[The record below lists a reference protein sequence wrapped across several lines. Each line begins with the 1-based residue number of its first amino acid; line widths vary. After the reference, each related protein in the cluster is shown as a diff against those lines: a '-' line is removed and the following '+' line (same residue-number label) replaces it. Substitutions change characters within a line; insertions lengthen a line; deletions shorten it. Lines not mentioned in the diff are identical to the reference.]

1 MADNSKLTDEE
12 LLEIREQFSQ
22 LDTSGN
28 GYIDL
33 KELKDAL
40 DGVGYK
46 IPQWKVRCMI
56 DEYNDNGRKTGRAVN
71 GSMNGDMRKNGISLT
86 EFEELCAN
94 LKAQQVSSTFKQ
106 AVSKKENLE
115 HLGGMSEASSD
126 GTTHSVRLEE
136 QMAFSG
142 WINSNLEHDPDLKHL
157 LPIDPEGKQLYEKL
171 KDGLIL
177 CKVINHSCPDT
188 IDERA
193 INKKNLTLYTKHEN
207 LTLALVS
214 SQAIGCNIVNIDA
227 HDLAKGKPHLV
238 LGLLWQIIRI
248 GLFNQITLEH
258 CPGLT
263 ELLND
268 QERIEDL
275 LALSP
280 EAILLR
286 WVNHQLQSAGV
297 TRRCTNF
304 QQDVSDSEIYSY
316 LLKQIAPDDAG
327 VTLDALRETD
337 LVRRAEVMLQ
347 QAAKLRCRAF
357 VTPADV
363 VGGVYKLNLA
373 FVANLF
379 NQHPGLQRADTGD
392 DTYHQLDETREEK
405 TYRNWMNSMGV
416 APHVNWLYSDL
427 TDGLVIFQLYDIIK
441 PGIVN
446 WKKVHRQFSKL
457 RKFMERLENCNYA
470 VELGRQLGFSLVG
483 IAGADINE
491 GNATLTLALI
501 WQLMRAYT
509 LSVLTRLAN
518 TGNPII
524 EKEIVQWVN
533 NKLQAA
539 GKTSSIKS
547 FQDEAL
553 ADGKVVLDL
562 IDSIKPGAIN
572 YDLVLHGGTQEENLA
587 NAKYAVSMARRCGAR
602 VYALPEDITERKPKM
617 IMTVFACL
625 MALDYIPTMDAPTH
639 ALDGTAVQVVDHS
652 GYDAPITVDG
662 EETPYVHDNLVQSE
676 LESTVLVHDLDQ
688 STQAV
693 SVEDSL
699 GQTELESPL
708 LVQDLDQNALAAPE
722 FVKSELQS
730 PVFVNDNYV
739 FEVNEQ
745 TNENN
750 DPNSVSEV
758 NVVEKP
764 ALPPKPENLARS
776 TSVTVKED

>member
-12 LLEIREQFSQ
+12 LAEIREQFAQ
-22 LDTSGN
+22 LDKSEN

-56 DEYNDNGRKTGRAVN
+56 DEYYHNGSKQGRGVN
-71 GSMNGDMRKNGISLT
+71 GNVNGDAHRNGMSLA
-86 EFEELCAN
+86 EFEDLCAN

-142 WINSNLEHDPDLKHL
+142 WINSNLENDPDLKHL
-157 LPIDPEGKQLYEKL
+157 LPIDAEGKQLYEKL

-304 QQDVSDSEIYSY
+304 QQDVADSEIYSY

-337 LVRRAEVMLQ
+337 LLRRAEVMLQ
-347 QAAKLRCRAF
+347 QAARLRCRAF

-379 NQHPGLQRADTGD
+379 NQHPGLNRTADTQE
-392 DTYHQLDETREEK
+392 YHQLDETREEK

-518 TGNPII
+518 TGSPII

-533 NKLQAA
+533 NKLQGA

-547 FQDEAL
+547 FQDEVL
-553 ADGKVVLDL
+553 ADGKVVIDL
-562 IDSIKPGAIN
+562 IDAIKPGSIN
-572 YDLVLHGGTQEENLA
+572 YDLVLHGGNEEENLA
-587 NAKYAVSMARRCGAR
+587 NAKYAISMARRCGAR

-625 MALDYIPTMDAPTH
+625 MALDYIPNMDAPLAKVENSEVTVY
-639 ALDGTAVQVVDHS
+639 LDVTEVENDVTES
-652 GYDAPITVDG
+652 L
-662 EETPYVHDNLVQSE
+662 TPE
-676 LESTVLVHDLDQ
+676 ESTEVTPVL
-688 STQAV
+688 
-693 SVEDSL
+693 
-699 GQTELESPL
+699 
-708 LVQDLDQNALAAPE
+708 
-722 FVKSELQS
+722 
-730 PVFVNDNYV
+730 
-739 FEVNEQ
+739 
-745 TNENN
+745 
-750 DPNSVSEV
+750 
-758 NVVEKP
+758 EKP
-764 ALPPKPENLARS
+764 ALPPKPDNLSPLPRTQSVS
-776 TSVTVKED
+776 TDETKEE

>member
-1 MADNSKLTDEE
+1 MAENGTLTADEAA
-12 LLEIREQFSQ
+12 EIRESFTQF
-22 LDTSGN
+22 DTN
-28 GYIDL
+28 NDGYIYL
-33 KELKDAL
+33 KELKEAL
-40 DGVGYK
+40 DGCGFK
-46 IPQWKVRCMI
+46 IPGWKVRCMI
-56 DEYNDNGRKTGRAVN
+56 DEQMNKKSTFGVTNGTSEGKL
-71 GSMNGDMRKNGISLT
+71 SFDQ
-86 EFEELCAN
+86 FENLCAD
-94 LKAQQVSSTFKQ
+94 LKSQDVSSTFKQ

-115 HLGGMSEASSD
+115 HLGGMSDASSE
-126 GTTHSVRLEE
+126 GTTHSVRQEE

-142 WINSNLEHDPDLKHL
+142 WINSNLSHDPDLKHL

-193 INKKNLTLYTKHEN
+193 INKKVLTLYTKHEN

-238 LGLLWQIIRI
+238 LGLVWQIIRI

-263 ELLND
+263 ALLND

-275 LALSP
+275 MRLSP

-286 WVNHQLQSAGV
+286 WVNYHLAAAGI

-304 QQDVSDSEIYSY
+304 QSDIQDSEVYSH
-316 LLKQIAPDDAG
+316 LLRQIAPQDAG
-327 VTLDALRETD
+327 VNLDALRESNMTE
-337 LVRRAEVMLQ
+337 RAEVMLQ
-347 QAAKLRCRAF
+347 QAAKLKCRAF
-357 VTPADV
+357 VTPNDV
-363 VGGVYKLNLA
+363 VSGVYKLNLA

-379 NQHPGLQRADTGD
+379 NQMPGLDRPDESEMR
-392 DTYHQLDETREEK
+392 QLEQIEETREEK

-446 WKKVHRQFSKL
+446 WKKVHSKFSNL

-470 VELGRQLGFSLVG
+470 VELGKQIKFSLVG

-509 LSVLTRLAN
+509 LSILTRLAN

-533 NKLQAA
+533 TKLQSA
-539 GKTSSIKS
+539 GKTTSIKG
-547 FQDEAL
+547 FQDESIT
-553 ADGKVVLDL
+553 DGRVVLDL
-562 IDSIKPGAIN
+562 IDAIKPGTIN
-572 YDLVLHGGTQEENLA
+572 YDLVQNGGTGEDKLA
-587 NAKYAVSMARRCGAR
+587 NAKYAISMARRCGAR
-602 VYALPEDITERKPKM
+602 VYALPEDITEKKPKM
-617 IMTVFACL
+617 VMTMFACL
-625 MALDYIPTMDAPTH
+625 MALDYVPNMDAP
-639 ALDGTAVQVVDHS
+639 
-652 GYDAPITVDG
+652 I
-662 EETPYVHDNLVQSE
+662 
-676 LESTVLVHDLDQ
+676 DQ
-688 STQAV
+688 
-693 SVEDSL
+693 
-699 GQTELESPL
+699 
-708 LVQDLDQNALAAPE
+708 AA
-722 FVKSELQS
+722 
-730 PVFVNDNYV
+730 
-739 FEVNEQ
+739 
-745 TNENN
+745 
-750 DPNSVSEV
+750 
-758 NVVEKP
+758 
-764 ALPPKPENLARS
+764 R
-776 TSVTVKED
+776 